1 MDDSI
6 DKKWLSYDEQLELL
20 SQRGMLIE
28 DPTYASEVLSCV
40 SYYRLSGYF
49 RYWQKDPDYGDD
61 TFIEGTSFNR
71 IFRLYQAEA
80 NLANICKSLLAT
92 CELVLRTRFAHYY
105 GEHVAPTRSFAY
117 GKGFTTLSSG
127 RREPIEE
134 RILSDLDRS
143 KDLFV
148 DHYRQDIKQG
158 YLYKPEAYDK
168 MPIWVAVEALSFG
181 TLSRMIEASGDSGV
195 LDAIADSLNTTRKL
209 LPSQVRSFV
218 YLRNRTSHYGRLWN
232 MSVPDAPFIQ
242 PNTKRRI
249 REECRSFKERSIY
262 EILVALHDLAQ
273 RAGICEDLL
282 GLYIEPLLKEQPLLA
297 YGISTPERYGKVPLE
312 VLLDDEWARTRTE
325 NESGISNE

>member
-6 DKKWLSYDEQLELL
+6 DKKWLSYDEQLGLL

-28 DPTYASEVLSCV
+28 DPMYASKVLSCV

-117 GKGFTTLSSG
+117 GRGFTTLPTG
-127 RREPIEE
+127 QRETVEE

-148 DHYRQDIKQG
+148 DHYRQDVKQG
-158 YLYKPEAYDK
+158 NLYKPEAYDR
-168 MPIWVAVEALSFG
+168 MPIWVAVEALTFG

-195 LDAIADSLNTTRKL
+195 LDAIAESLNTTRRL

-232 MSVPDAPFIQ
+232 ISVPDAPFIQ

-249 REECRSFKERSIY
+249 REDCRSFKERSIY
-262 EILVALHDLAQ
+262 EILVALHDLGK
-273 RAGICEDLL
+273 RAGICEDVL
-282 GLYIEPLLKEQPLLA
+282 GIYIEPLLNKQPLLA
-297 YGISTPERYGKVPLE
+297 YGICTPKKYGQVPRG
-312 VLLDDEWARTRTE
+312 VLLGEE
-325 NESGISNE
+325 